1 MVVRSGNHTGV
12 KGWSP
17 VGLSSVDQ
25 RKLPK
30 DPASD
35 TNGYVRLNTGAPSV
49 AELYKSYI
57 TSQTRCVSRRIIS
70 IKLSITFCTNIMSNS
85 EDRKPV
91 ADQAEDDAW
100 FPSPFSLTQ
109 YVGPKTDFDGAD
121 YPNAQKKGGKWKI
134 LVIGT
139 QERYLKMADGKFF
152 STGNHPVEMLLPML
166 HLHEAGFELDIAT
179 LTGEPVKLEMWAFPK
194 EDEAVKG
201 IYETY
206 KQKMRNPLALSD
218 VWGNGFTKDTP
229 YIGVFVPGGHGALNG
244 IPQSPVV
251 GNILR
256 WADANKRYLIT
267 LCHGPACML
276 AADLAKPAG
285 EKFIYDGYKIDVFP
299 DSLDNGANIDIGYI
313 PGKMSWLVGAELNK
327 LGVTPINEKITGET
341 HQDRYVLTGD
351 SPLASNNLGK
361 LAANTLLKEIENMS

>member
-1 MVVRSGNHTGV
+1 M
-12 KGWSP
+12 
-17 VGLSSVDQ
+17 
-25 RKLPK
+25 
-30 DPASD
+30 SD
-35 TNGYVRLNTGAPSV
+35 
-49 AELYKSYI
+49 
-57 TSQTRCVSRRIIS
+57 SQ
-70 IKLSITFCTNIMSNS
+70 
-85 EDRKPV
+85 DRNPV
-91 ADQAEDDAW
+91 ADQAEDGAY

-109 YVGPKTDFDGAD
+109 YVAPKTDFDGAD
-121 YPNAQKKGGKWKI
+121 YPNAYSGNKWKV

-139 QERYLKMADGKFF
+139 QERYLRMADGRFF

-166 HLHEAGFELDIAT
+166 HLDAAGFDLDVAT
-179 LTGEPVKLEMWAFPK
+179 LTGEPVKVEMWAFPK

-201 IYETY
+201 IYEKY
-206 KQKMRNPLALSD
+206 KEKMKNPLALSD
-218 VWGNGFTKDTP
+218 VWGKGFNKDTP

-256 WADANKRYLIT
+256 WANANNRYLIS

-276 AADLAKPAG
+276 AADLAKPEG
-285 EKFIYDGYKIDVFP
+285 ENFIYDGYKIDVFP

-313 PGKMSWLVGAELNK
+313 PGKMRWLVGEELKK
-327 LGVTPINEKITGET
+327 LGVTPINESITGET

-361 LAANTLLKEIENMS
+361 LAANTLLKEIENLS